1 MIALRTLWRLVLV
14 VLLLLSGLLI
24 EVLVFPAIGIGLREA
39 CIRHWS
45 RLLLWALGLRVRV
58 SGTVPTGAC
67 LIAANHVSWLDIM
80 VINAQRP
87 AQFVAKSEIRDWPLV
102 GLLVAR
108 AGTHFIER
116 ARRHAVHAVIQELTR
131 ALREGRAVGVFPE
144 GTTNDGLSLKPFH
157 ANLLQAALDAP
168 APVVPLAIRYRD
180 GQGRMSDAIDYVGD
194 ITFVDSMWRI
204 LRAGG
209 LCAHLEWS
217 DGITPVGTRHDLA
230 HACENAISL
239 ALGQPKARPAGPSR
253 RLSDPDSAPG

>member
-1 MIALRTLWRLVLV
+1 MAALRSLWRLMLVL
-14 VLLLLSGLLI
+14 VLLLAGLLI
-24 EVLVFPAIGIGLREA
+24 EVLVFPLIGIRQRET

-45 RLLLWALGLRVRV
+45 RLLLRAVGIHVRV
-58 SGTVPTGAC
+58 SGAVPSGAC

-87 AQFVAKSEIRDWPLV
+87 AQFVAKSEIRDWPVL

-144 GTTNDGLSLKPFH
+144 GTTNDGRSLKPFH

-168 APVVPLAIRYRD
+168 APVVPLSIRYQD
-180 GQGRMSDAIDYVGD
+180 AQGRPSDAIDYVGD
-194 ITFVDSMWRI
+194 ITFVDSLWRI
-204 LRAGG
+204 LRASQ
-209 LCAHLEWS
+209 LRAQLEWG
-217 DGITPVGTRHDLA
+217 DGIVPAGTRHDLA
-230 HACENAISL
+230 HACETVISQT
-239 ALGQPKARPAGPSR
+239 LGLPRARPPGPPR